1 MSIVNP
7 KISLKLANLPDNPGI
22 YLFYGT
28 NGALLYVGKATSL
41 KQRVKSY
48 WQKPKNPRP
57 IEELIYQVEDIAWIE
72 TESVLEAI
80 ILEANYIKE
89 FNPKYNVLG
98 KDDKSW
104 NYLYLTKEKFSKLKS
119 LRQHE
124 LGKIDKGKIRAIF
137 GPYPGLNTK
146 EAMTVLRKMFFWSD
160 CEPSAGKPCFYY
172 QLDQCL
178 GVCTGEISAT
188 EYEDRVIKPLT
199 LLLLGKKKQV
209 IKDFEKKMKQS
220 SEKENFEEAARLRNQ
235 LYQLQKI
242 QDITLINRSFF
253 EDEIFLAKDAG
264 KKLKEKYSRIEG
276 YDISN
281 LGSSD
286 LVGSMVVF
294 ENGEPK
300 KSAYRKFNIK
310 TVEGQSDVGSLKEII
325 SRRFSRDGWTY
336 PDLLLID
343 GGRGQV
349 NAVKSVLEEKKIDLP
364 VVGIAKGPARKK
376 NEFIL
381 GEKNP
386 EFVAWVFGHQE
397 LLIRVRDEAHRFAI
411 SFNRNKRKIKR

>member
-1 MSIVNP
+1 MSRVE
-7 KISLKLANLPDNPGI
+7 SKLSQLPDSPGI

-28 NGALLYVGKATSL
+28 DNALLYVGKATSL
-41 KQRVKSY
+41 KQRAKSY

-57 IEELIYQVEDIAWIE
+57 IEELIYQVMDIKWIE

-104 NYLYLTKEKFSKLKS
+104 NYLYLTKENFPKLKS

-124 LGKIDKGKIRAIF
+124 LSKIDKGKIRAIF

-146 EAMTVLRKMFFWSD
+146 ETMTVLRKMFFWSD

-178 GVCTGEISAT
+178 GVCTGEINAT

-209 IKDFEKKMKQS
+209 IKDFEKKMKQAA
-220 SEKENFEEAARLRNQ
+220 EKEDFEQATRLRNQ

-264 KKLKEKYSRIEG
+264 KKLKEKYSHIEG

-286 LVGSMVVF
+286 KVGSLVLF
-294 ENGEPK
+294 QNGEPK
-300 KSAYRKFNIK
+300 KSGYKKFNIK
-310 TVEGQSDVGSLKEII
+310 GVVGQSDVDCLKEII
-325 SRRFSRDGWTY
+325 SRRFSHSEWGR

-349 NAVKSVLEEKKIDLP
+349 NAVKTILAERNISIP
-364 VVGIAKGPARKK
+364 IVGIAKGPARKK

-381 GEKNP
+381 GSRDS

-397 LLIRVRDEAHRFAI
+397 LLIRVRNEAHRFAI
-411 SFNRNKRKIKR
+411 SFNRSKRKIK

>member
-1 MSIVNP
+1 MSIVTQ
-7 KISLKLANLPDNPGI
+7 KLNQLPDNPGI
-22 YLFYGT
+22 YLFYSA
-28 NGALLYVGKATSL
+28 NRALLYVGKATSL

-48 WQKPKNPRP
+48 WQKQRNPRP
-57 IEELIYQVEDIAWIE
+57 IEEMIHQVVDINWVE

-80 ILEANYIKE
+80 IMEANYIKK

-104 NYLYLTKEKFSKLKS
+104 NYLYLTKDRFSRLAT

-124 LGKIDKGKIRAIF
+124 INKIDKGKIRAIF

-160 CEPSAGKPCFYY
+160 CDPHANKPCFYY

-178 GVCTGEISAT
+178 GVCTGEISAPD
-188 EYEDRVIKPLT
+188 YEKRVIRPLI
-199 LLLLGKKKQV
+199 LFLSGKKKQI
-209 IKDFEKKMKQS
+209 IKDFEKQMLMASK
-220 SEKENFEEAARLRNQ
+220 KENFEEATRLRNQ
-235 LYQLQKI
+235 LYQLKKI

-253 EDEIFLAKDAG
+253 EDELFLEKEDG
-264 KKLKEKYSRIEG
+264 SHFKLKEKYSHIEG

-286 LVGSMVVF
+286 KVGSLVLF
-294 ENGEPK
+294 QNGEPK
-300 KSAYRKFNIK
+300 KSGYKKFNIK
-310 TVEGQSDVGSLKEII
+310 GVIGQSDVDCLKEII
-325 SRRFSRDGWTY
+325 SRRFSHSEWGR

-349 NAVKSVLEEKKIDLP
+349 NAVKTILAEKNISIP
-364 VVGIAKGPARKK
+364 IVGIAKGPARKK

-386 EFVAWVFGHQE
+386 ELVAWVFGHQE

-411 SFNRNKRKIKR
+411 NFNRSKRKIK

>member
-1 MSIVNP
+1 MSI
-7 KISLKLANLPDNPGI
+7 IETKLSQLPDNPGI
-22 YLFYGT
+22 YLFYGM
-28 NGALLYVGKATSL
+28 NNALLYVGKATSL
-41 KQRVKSY
+41 KQRVRSY
-48 WQKPKNPRP
+48 WQKQKNPRP
-57 IEELIYQVEDIAWIE
+57 IEELIYQVVDIAWVE

-80 ILEANYIKE
+80 IMEANYIKK

-104 NYLYLTKEKFSKLKS
+104 NYLYLSKDRFPRLAT

-124 LGKIDKGKIRAIF
+124 INKIDKGKIKAIF

-160 CEPSAGKPCFYY
+160 CEPSANKPCFYY

-178 GVCTGEISAT
+178 GVCTGKISALD
-188 EYEDRVIKPLT
+188 YEKRVIRPLI
-199 LLLLGKKKQV
+199 LFLSGKKKQI
-209 IKDFEKKMKQS
+209 IKDFEKQMLMASK
-220 SEKENFEEAARLRNQ
+220 KENFEEATRLRNQ
-235 LYQLQKI
+235 LYQLKKI
-242 QDITLINRSFF
+242 QDITLVNRSFF
-253 EDEIFLAKDAG
+253 EDELFLEKEDG
-264 KKLKEKYSRIEG
+264 NHFKLKEKYSHIEG

-286 LVGSMVVF
+286 KVGSLVLF
-294 ENGEPK
+294 QNGEPK
-300 KSAYRKFNIK
+300 KSGYKKFNIK
-310 TVEGQSDVGSLKEII
+310 NVVGQSDVDCLKEII
-325 SRRFSRDGWTY
+325 SRRFSHSEWGR

-349 NAVKSVLEEKKIDLP
+349 NAVKTVLAEKNISIP
-364 VVGIAKGPARKK
+364 IVGIAKGPARKK

-411 SFNRNKRKIKR
+411 SFNRSKRKMK

>member
-1 MSIVNP
+1 MSTIEQ
-7 KISLKLANLPDNPGI
+7 KLSQLPDNPGI
-22 YLFYGT
+22 YLFYGA
-28 NGALLYVGKATSL
+28 NSALLYVGKATSL

-57 IEELIYQVEDIAWIE
+57 IEELIDQVADIKWIE

-104 NYLYLTKEKFSKLKS
+104 NYLYLTKEKFPKLQS

-137 GPYPGLNTK
+137 GPYPGLNAK

-160 CEPSAGKPCFYY
+160 CVPNADKPCFYY
-172 QLDQCL
+172 QIGQCL
-178 GVCTGEISAT
+178 GVCTGEISAP
-188 EYEDRVIKPLT
+188 EYEERVVKPLT

-220 SEKENFEEAARLRNQ
+220 AEKEDFEEAARLRNQ

-242 QDITLINRSFF
+242 HDITLINRSFF
-253 EDEIFLAKDAG
+253 EDEIFLEKDAG
-264 KKLKEKYSRIEG
+264 KKLKEKYFRIEG

-281 LGSSD
+281 LGVSD
-286 LVGSMVVF
+286 MVGTMVVF
-294 ENGEPK
+294 ENGEVK

-325 SRRFSRDGWTY
+325 SRRFSHDGWAY

-349 NAVKSVLEEKKIDLP
+349 NAVKRILEEKKINLP

-381 GEKNP
+381 GLRDP
-386 EFVAWVFGHQE
+386 QFIAWVFGHQD
-397 LLIRVRDEAHRFAI
+397 LLIRIRDEAHRFAI
-411 SFNRNKRKIKR
+411 SFNRSKRKIK

>member
-1 MSIVNP
+1 MSRVE
-7 KISLKLANLPDNPGI
+7 SKLSQLPDNPGI
-22 YLFYGT
+22 YLFYGM
-28 NGALLYVGKATSL
+28 NNALLYVGKATSL

-48 WQKPKNPRP
+48 WQKQRNPRP
-57 IEELIYQVEDIAWIE
+57 IEEMIYQVVDIDWVE

-80 ILEANYIKE
+80 IMEANYIKK

-104 NYLYLTKEKFSKLKS
+104 NYLYLTKDRFPRLAT

-124 LGKIDKGKIRAIF
+124 INKIDKGKIKAIF

-160 CEPSAGKPCFYY
+160 CDPHANKPCFYY

-178 GVCTGEISAT
+178 GVCTGEISASD
-188 EYEDRVIKPLT
+188 YEKRVIRPLI
-199 LLLLGKKKQV
+199 LFLSGKKKQI
-209 IKDFEKKMKQS
+209 IKYFEKQMLMASK
-220 SEKENFEEAARLRNQ
+220 KENFEEATRLRNQ
-235 LYQLQKI
+235 LYQLKKI
-242 QDITLINRSFF
+242 QDITLVNRSFF
-253 EDEIFLAKDAG
+253 EDELFLEKEDG
-264 KKLKEKYSRIEG
+264 SHFKLKEKYSHIEG

-286 LVGSMVVF
+286 KVGSLVLF
-294 ENGEPK
+294 QNGEPK
-300 KSAYRKFNIK
+300 KSGYKKFNIK
-310 TVEGQSDVGSLKEII
+310 GVVGQSDVDCLKEII
-325 SRRFSRDGWTY
+325 SRRFSHSEWGR

-349 NAVKSVLEEKKIDLP
+349 NAVKTILAEKNISLP

-376 NEFIL
+376 NEFVL

-411 SFNRNKRKIKR
+411 SFNRSKRKIKR

>member
-1 MSIVNP
+1 MSRVE
-7 KISLKLANLPDNPGI
+7 SKLSQLPDSPGI
-22 YLFYGT
+22 YLFYGV
-28 NGALLYVGKATSL
+28 NNALLYVGKATSL

-48 WQKPKNPRP
+48 WQKQRNPRP
-57 IEELIYQVEDIAWIE
+57 IEELIYQVTDIAWVE

-80 ILEANYIKE
+80 IMEANYIKE

-104 NYLYLTKEKFSKLKS
+104 NYLYLTKEKFPKLKS

-160 CEPSAGKPCFYY
+160 CEPNANKPCFYY

-178 GVCTGEISAT
+178 GVCTGEISALD
-188 EYEDRVIKPLT
+188 YEKRVIRPLI
-199 LLLLGKKKQV
+199 LFLSGKKKQI
-209 IKDFEKKMKQS
+209 IKDFEKQMLMASKK
-220 SEKENFEEAARLRNQ
+220 EKFEEATRLRNQ
-235 LYQLQKI
+235 LYQLKKI
-242 QDITLINRSFF
+242 QDITLVNRSFF
-253 EDEIFLAKDAG
+253 EDELFLEKEDG
-264 KKLKEKYSRIEG
+264 SHFKLKEKYSRIEG

-349 NAVKSVLEEKKIDLP
+349 NAVKSVLEEKKIGLP

-386 EFVAWVFGHQE
+386 ELVAWVFGHQE

-411 SFNRNKRKIKR
+411 SFNRSKRKIK

>member
-1 MSIVNP
+1 MSRIE
-7 KISLKLANLPDNPGI
+7 SKLNQLPDNPGI
-22 YLFYGT
+22 YLFYGAK
-28 NGALLYVGKATSL
+28 GALLYVGKATSL

-48 WQKPKNPRP
+48 WQKQRNPRP
-57 IEELIYQVEDIAWIE
+57 IEEMMYQVVDIDWIE

-80 ILEANYIKE
+80 IMEANYIKK

-104 NYLYLTKEKFSKLKS
+104 NYLYLTKDLFPKLQS

-124 LGKIDKGKIRAIF
+124 LHKIDKGKIKAIF

-160 CEPSAGKPCFYY
+160 CVPNSNKPCFYY

-178 GVCTGEISAT
+178 GVCTGEISAPD
-188 EYEDRVIKPLT
+188 YEKLVIQPLI
-199 LLLLGKKKQV
+199 LFLSGKKKQL
-209 IKDFEKKMKQS
+209 IKDFEKQMLMASK
-220 SEKENFEEAARLRNQ
+220 KENFEQATRLRNQ
-235 LYQLQKI
+235 LSQLKKI

-253 EDEIFLAKDAG
+253 EDELFLEKDAG
-264 KKLKEKYSRIEG
+264 KKLKEKYFHIEG
-276 YDISN
+276 YDVSN

-286 LVGSMVVF
+286 KVGSLVLF
-294 ENGEPK
+294 QNGEPK
-300 KSAYRKFNIK
+300 KNGYKKFNIK
-310 TVEGQSDVGSLKEII
+310 GVVGQSDIDCLKEII
-325 SRRFSRDGWTY
+325 SRRFAHSEWGR

-349 NAVKSVLEEKKIDLP
+349 NAVKTILEEKNISIP
-364 VVGIAKGPARKK
+364 VIGIAKGQKRQK

-386 EFVAWVFGHQE
+386 QLVAWVFGHQE

-411 SFNRNKRKIKR
+411 SFNRSKRKIKTP

>member
-1 MSIVNP
+1 MSRVES
-7 KISLKLANLPDNPGI
+7 KISLKLANLPDNPGV
-22 YLFYGT
+22 YLFYGA
-28 NGALLYVGKATSL
+28 NNALLYVGKATSL

-48 WQKPKNPRP
+48 WQKQRNPRP
-57 IEELIYQVEDIAWIE
+57 IEEMIYQVEDIAWVE

-80 ILEANYIKE
+80 ILEADYIKK

-104 NYLYLTKEKFSKLKS
+104 NYLYLTKDRFPKLQS

-124 LGKIDKGKIRAIF
+124 LSKIDKGKIKAIF

-160 CEPSAGKPCFYY
+160 CEPNSDKPCFYY

-178 GVCTGEISAT
+178 GVCTGEISAE
-188 EYEDRVIKPLT
+188 EYESRVIKPLT
-199 LLLLGKKKQV
+199 LFLLGQKKQV
-209 IKDFEKKMKQS
+209 MRDFEKKMKQA
-220 SEKENFEEAARLRNQ
+220 SEKENFEQATLLRNQ
-235 LYQLQKI
+235 LYQLKKI

-253 EDEIFLAKDAG
+253 EDELFLEKDAG

-286 LVGSMVVF
+286 KVGSLVLF
-294 ENGEPK
+294 QNGIPK
-300 KSAYRKFNIK
+300 KSGYKKFNIK
-310 TVEGQSDVGSLKEII
+310 GVVGQSDVDCLKEII
-325 SRRFSRDGWTY
+325 SRRFTHSEWGR

-349 NAVKSVLEEKKIDLP
+349 NAVKTILEEKNISLP

-411 SFNRNKRKIKR
+411 KFNRSKRKI

>member
-1 MSIVNP
+1 MSRVES
-7 KISLKLANLPDNPGI
+7 KISLKLANLPDGPGV

-28 NGALLYVGKATSL
+28 DNSLLYVGKATTLS
-41 KQRVKSY
+41 QRVKSY
-48 WQKPKNPRP
+48 WQKQRNPRP
-57 IEELIYQVEDIAWIE
+57 IEEMIHQVVDIDWMQ
-72 TESVLEAI
+72 TESVLEAV

-104 NYLYLTKEKFSKLKS
+104 NYLYLTKDKFPRLQS

-124 LGKIDKGKIRAIF
+124 INKIDKGKIRAIF

-160 CEPSAGKPCFYY
+160 CEPSEDKPCFYY
-172 QLDQCL
+172 QLGQCL
-178 GVCTGEISAT
+178 GVCTGEIDAI
-188 EYEDRVIKPLT
+188 EYEDRVVKPLT
-199 LLLLGKKKQV
+199 LFLLGKKKQV

-220 SEKENFEEAARLRNQ
+220 SEKEDFEEATRWRNQ

-253 EDEIFLAKDAG
+253 EDEIFLEKDAG

-286 LVGSMVVF
+286 KVGSLVLF
-294 ENGEPK
+294 QNGELK
-300 KSAYRKFNIK
+300 KSGYKKFNIK
-310 TVEGQSDVGSLKEII
+310 GVIGQSDIDCLKEII
-325 SRRFSRDGWTY
+325 SRRFSHSEWGR

-349 NAVKSVLEEKKIDLP
+349 NAVKSVLEEKNIFIP
-364 VVGIAKGPARKK
+364 IVGIAKGPARKK

-397 LLIRVRDEAHRFAI
+397 LLIRIRDEAHRFAI
-411 SFNRNKRKIKR
+411 SFNRSKRKIKR

>member
-1 MSIVNP
+1 MN
-7 KISLKLANLPDNPGI
+7 N
-22 YLFYGT
+22 
-28 NGALLYVGKATSL
+28 ALLYVGKATSL

-48 WQKPKNPRP
+48 WQKQRNPRP
-57 IEELIYQVEDIAWIE
+57 IEELIYQVVDIDWVE

-80 ILEANYIKE
+80 ILEANYIKK

-104 NYLYLTKEKFSKLKS
+104 NYLYLTKDRFPRLAT

-124 LGKIDKGKIRAIF
+124 INKIDKGKIKSIF

-160 CEPSAGKPCFYY
+160 CDPHANKPCFYY

-178 GVCTGEISAT
+178 GVCTGEISASD
-188 EYEDRVIKPLT
+188 YEKRVIRPLI
-199 LLLLGKKKQV
+199 LFLSGKKKQI
-209 IKDFEKKMKQS
+209 IKYFEKQMLMASK
-220 SEKENFEEAARLRNQ
+220 KENFEEATRLRNQ
-235 LYQLQKI
+235 LYQLKKI
-242 QDITLINRSFF
+242 QDITLVNRSFF
-253 EDEIFLAKDAG
+253 EDELFLEKEDG
-264 KKLKEKYSRIEG
+264 SHFKLKEKYSHIEG

-286 LVGSMVVF
+286 KVGSLVLF
-294 ENGEPK
+294 QNGEPK
-300 KSAYRKFNIK
+300 KSGYKKFNIK
-310 TVEGQSDVGSLKEII
+310 GVVGQSDVDCLKEII
-325 SRRFSRDGWTY
+325 SRRFSHSEWGR

-349 NAVKSVLEEKKIDLP
+349 NAVKTILAEKNISLP

-376 NEFIL
+376 NEFVL

-411 SFNRNKRKIKR
+411 SFNRSKRKIKR